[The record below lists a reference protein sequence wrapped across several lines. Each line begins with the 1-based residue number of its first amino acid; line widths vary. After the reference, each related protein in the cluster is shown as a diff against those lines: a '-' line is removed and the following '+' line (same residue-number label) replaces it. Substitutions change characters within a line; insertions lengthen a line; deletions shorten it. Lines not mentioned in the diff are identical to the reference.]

1 MKKVK
6 PFNTT
11 IYKGLAYV
19 TRTFKVILEGESET
33 ITIAI
38 DTLSEALGGEKLGH
52 VLDKEADA
60 IDEQIYF
67 YLEGEKITL
76 SGKEI
81 CEQHLD
87 EPMKF
92 VREIF

>member
-1 MKKVK
+1 MKKKVK
-6 PFNTT
+6 PFNTVT
-11 IYKGLAYV
+11 YKGLAYV
-19 TRTFKVILEGESET
+19 TRTFVVMFEGEKHT
-33 ITIAI
+33 FTIA
-38 DTLSEALGGEKLGH
+38 TELLSEAMGQEWDEWGSEAHKL
-52 VLDKEADA
+52 DN
-60 IDEQIYF
+60 QIYF

-81 CEQHLD
+81 CEKHLD